1 MTLSWIGDPEDLQ
14 GLACE
19 MLRVVVFEYRLCVVA
34 KSVGR
39 PSLEG
44 LVDRP
49 TLAVGLF
56 RWCRACDRHV
66 SARVNRHDG
75 ARE

>member
-1 MTLSWIGDPEDLQ
+1 
-14 GLACE
+14 LACE

-56 RWCRACDRHV
+56 VGAGHV
-66 SARVNRHDG
+66 TGMSARESIAMTVPENKDL
-75 ARE
+75 